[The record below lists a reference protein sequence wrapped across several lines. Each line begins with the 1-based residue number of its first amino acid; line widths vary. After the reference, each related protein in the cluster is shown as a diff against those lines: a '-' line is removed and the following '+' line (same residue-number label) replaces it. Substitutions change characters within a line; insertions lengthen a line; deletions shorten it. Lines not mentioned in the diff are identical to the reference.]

1 MNQTRIESFFEAL
14 THAVFGAA
22 TGLVAQLVVFPAAGV
37 HVRMAQNLVIL
48 ASFTTISVMRT
59 YVVRRFF
66 VSYFHRFAAWLARL
80 VARLAAWLARRIAA

>member
-1 MNQTRIESFFEAL
+1 MNQTRIESFIEAL

-37 HVRMAQNLVIL
+37 HFRMAQNLMIL
-48 ASFTTISVMRT
+48 ASFTGISVTRT

-66 VSYFHRFAAWLARL
+66 VNYFHRFAAWLARL
-80 VARLAAWLARRIAA
+80 VATLMGRVASWLQ

>member
-1 MNQTRIESFFEAL
+1 MNQTRIESFLEAF

-37 HVRMAQNLVIL
+37 HVRMSQNFVIL
-48 ASFTTISVMRT
+48 ASFTAISVART

-66 VSYFHRFAAWLARL
+66 VSYFHRFAAWLARK
-80 VARLAAWLARRIAA
+80 VAAWLR